1 MLKTRMVIQFSHDIN
16 KKELYDGFSKFI
28 RGNMSNLLSSFR
40 NPRVMLAFL
49 YDLLIAGVSFWSALY
64 LRFDTLNIPLT
75 ENLAFNRY
83 FFIAMFFQAGS
94 FILSG
99 LYKGVWRFSSMHD
112 LIRVVKASAIGVS
125 ISLVICFFMTRLDGV
140 PRSMFLIEFLLLVT
154 GLGGGRFI
162 YRFLKD
168 QTSLSSVIGGADAK
182 IKNVLII
189 GAGRAGEK
197 LLRDINAT
205 PGLKL
210 KVVGFLD
217 DDKFKKNALIHNVKV
232 FGGVPL
238 IPTIVQKYNVDKIF
252 LAIPSATGDDVKRI
266 VSFCKETNTEI
277 KILPKM
283 DQLLS
288 TQVGISLLRNLNIE
302 DLLGRD
308 EVQLDTRHLS
318 TMITNKII
326 LVTGAGGSIGSELC
340 MQIAKFHPSKIILA
354 DYCELFMYELEMR
367 IKDEF
372 PELSFIPKIID
383 IRNEKKLDL
392 LFSEQ
397 LPQIVFHAAA
407 YKHVPMMEHN
417 PIEAV
422 ETNIKGTKI
431 VAETSLRYSV
441 EKFIMISTDKAV
453 NPTNVMGASK
463 RIAEMVITDLSKR
476 STTTKFISVRF
487 GNVLGSNGS
496 VIPLFRKQIEDRK
509 DITVTHPDIIRY
521 FMSIPEACQL
531 VLQAGSMGEGG
542 EIFVLDMGEP
552 VKIVDL
558 AREMIRL
565 AGMVEG
571 RDINIVFSG
580 LRPGEK
586 LYEELFSD
594 KEAYEF
600 THHGKI
606 RKALFRTLDSTFHAN
621 LNNLL
626 SLESAEPDTVVYL
639 IKELVPEF
647 THFRLKDST
656 PAVEAHQ

>member
-1 MLKTRMVIQFSHDIN
+1 MANIFA
-16 KKELYDGFSKFI
+16 
-28 RGNMSNLLSSFR
+28 SFR
-40 NPRVMLAFL
+40 NPRVIMAFF
-49 YDLLIAGVSFWSALY
+49 YDLLVAAFSFWIALY

-75 ENLAFNRY
+75 ENLAFNR
-83 FFIAMFFQAGS
+83 FFFVSMVVHAIS
-94 FILSG
+94 FVFNG
-99 LYKGVWRFSSMHD
+99 LYKGVWRFSSMYD
-112 LIRVVKASAIGVS
+112 LIRVIKASSIAVAISV
-125 ISLVICFFMTRLDGV
+125 VFCVFMTRFEGV
-140 PRSMFLIEFLLLVT
+140 PRSMFLIEFLLLIV
-154 GLGGGRFI
+154 GLGGGRFV

-168 QTSLSSVIGGADAK
+168 QTSLSTLIGGADAGAK
-182 IKNVLII
+182 KVLIV

-205 PGLKL
+205 PALKL

-217 DDKFKKNALIHNVKV
+217 DDKFKKNVLIHNVKV
-232 FGGVPL
+232 FGSVHLLPEM
-238 IPTIVQKYNVDKIF
+238 VEKQEVDKIF
-252 LAIPSATGDDVKRI
+252 IAIPSANRDDVKRI
-266 VSFCKETNTEI
+266 VSFCNKTKAEI

-288 TQVGISLLRNLNIE
+288 TRVDISLLRNLNIE

-308 EVQLDTRHLS
+308 QVELDTAYLS
-318 TMITNKII
+318 DMITNKVV

-340 MQIAKFHPSKIILA
+340 IQIAKFNPSMLIMA

-367 IKDEF
+367 FKEEYPNIPF
-372 PELSFIPKIID
+372 YPKILD
-383 IRNEKKLDL
+383 IRSAEKVEST
-392 LFSEQ
+392 FAEYHPQ
-397 LPQIVFHAAA
+397 LVFHAAA
-407 YKHVPMMEHN
+407 YKHVPMMEYN
-417 PIEAV
+417 PIEAI

-431 VAETSLRYSV
+431 VGEASLKYGA

-476 STTTKFISVRF
+476 STTTQFISVRF

-496 VIPLFRKQIEDRK
+496 VIPLFRKQIEERK

-531 VLQAGSMGEGG
+531 VLQAGSMGQGG
-542 EIFVLDMGEP
+542 EIFVLDMGAP

-558 AREMIRL
+558 AREMIKL

-571 RDINIVFSG
+571 KDIKIVFSG

-594 KEAYEF
+594 KEAYEL

-606 RKALFRTLDSTFHAN
+606 RKALFRALEPSFHSNLDG
-621 LNNLL
+621 LL
-626 SLESAEPDTVVYL
+626 SLRTPEPDTIVYM
-639 IKELVPEF
+639 IKDLVPEF
-647 THFRLKDST
+647 THFRLKSETSHNQNST
-656 PAVEAHQ
+656 HQ

>member
-1 MLKTRMVIQFSHDIN
+1 MANLFSN
-16 KKELYDGFSKFI
+16 FK
-28 RGNMSNLLSSFR
+28 
-40 NPRVMLAFL
+40 NPRVILAFL
-49 YDLLIAGVSFWSALY
+49 YDLSIAGLSFWAALY
-64 LRFDTLNIPLT
+64 LRFDTLNIPL
-75 ENLAFNRY
+75 LQDLDFNR
-83 FFIAMFFQAGS
+83 FFFVSMFIHAGC
-94 FILSG
+94 FVLNG
-99 LYKGVWRFSSMHD
+99 LYKGVWRFSSMYD
-112 LIRVVKASAIGVS
+112 LIRVVKASATAIFL
-125 ISLVICFFMTRLDGV
+125 SLVACFFMTRLVNV
-140 PRSMFLIEFLLLVT
+140 PRSMFLIEFLLLVI
-154 GLGGGRFI
+154 GLGGGRFV

-168 QTSLSSVIGGADAK
+168 QTSLRSVIGGANEEVTK
-182 IKNVLII
+182 VLIV

-197 LLRDINAT
+197 LVRDINAT
-205 PGLKL
+205 PALKVQ
-210 KVVGFLD
+210 VVGFLD
-217 DDKFKKNALIHNVKV
+217 DDKFKKNALIHNKKV
-232 FGGVPL
+232 FGGVEL
-238 IPTIVQKYNVDKIF
+238 IPSIVKQYDVNKIF
-252 LAIPSATGDDVKRI
+252 IAIPSANGDDVKRI
-266 VSFCKETNTEI
+266 VSFCKETNAEV

-288 TQVGISLLRNLNIE
+288 SQVELSLLRNLNIE
-302 DLLGRD
+302 DLLGR
-308 EVQLDTRHLS
+308 EQVHLDTQHLHE
-318 TMITNKII
+318 MITDKVI

-340 MQIAKFHPSKIILA
+340 FQIAKFSPAMIVMA
-354 DYCELFMYELEMR
+354 DYCELFMYELEMKFLEDHPG
-367 IKDEF
+367 IPF
-372 PELSFIPKIID
+372 FPKIVD
-383 IRNEKKLDL
+383 VRNIGKV
-392 LFSEQ
+392 EQ
-397 LPQIVFHAAA
+397 MFDEYRPQIVFHAAA

-417 PIEAV
+417 PLEAV

-431 VAETSLRYSV
+431 VAETSLKFGV

-463 RIAEMVITDLSKR
+463 RIAEMVITDLSKKSQR
-476 STTTKFISVRF
+476 ENKPTKFISVRF

-496 VIPLFRKQIEDRK
+496 VIPLFRRQIEARA

-606 RKALFRTLDSTFHAN
+606 RKALFRTLDETFQKN
-621 LNNLL
+621 LFNLI

-647 THFRLKDST
+647 THFRLKPQAT
-656 PAVEAHQ
+656 LAHVPQ